1 MYNTEAMVRSTSSFD
16 TVSILVHDGE
26 SAVAQ
31 YGDKVC
37 KAQYDR
43 GIHGFVVDDVSDEDV
58 VIES

>member
-1 MYNTEAMVRSTSSFD
+1 MYNTEAMVRSTNSFD
-16 TVSILVHDGE
+16 TVSILVHNGE

-43 GIHGFVVDDVSDEDV
+43 DIHGFVVDDMSVEDDV
-58 VIES
+58 AES